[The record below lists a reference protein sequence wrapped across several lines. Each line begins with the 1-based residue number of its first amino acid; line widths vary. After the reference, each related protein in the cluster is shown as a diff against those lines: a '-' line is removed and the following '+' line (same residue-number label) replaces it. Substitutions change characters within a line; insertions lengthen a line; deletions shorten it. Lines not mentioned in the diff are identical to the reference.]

1 MKTNKICVVQLLICV
16 QFFTFPWTAACQ
28 ASLCSLSPWVSS
40 NSGPLSQWC
49 HPTISSS
56 VTTFSSCPQ
65 SFPESEAFP
74 VSRLFNQVAKVLDLL
89 CQRQS
94 SQLIFR
100 VDFLYNWPVWSSC
113 SPSES
118 HESSPTPQLES
129 INSSVLSL
137 LYGPNSLKLMTPGKI
152 IALTI
157 QTFMGRVTSL
167 LFNMLSRFFNVYTYT

>member
-1 MKTNKICVVQLLICV
+1 MT
-16 QFFTFPWTAACQ
+16 PWTAAPQ
-28 ASLCSLSPWVSS
+28 AFLSFTTCFILLKLMSIE
-40 NSGPLSQWC
+40 QWH

-113 SPSES
+113 SPRES